1 MCLWAYVNSEG
12 RSAHASAQSDQGL
25 QGWLTESF
33 DTTECMNGEQRPRW
47 HGILGIGRMI
57 WICPFLHVW
66 RHFFCLT
73 RPKYLSGPGAYNITG
88 MGSDSM
94 RKAYIESTR
103 RGVFG
108 TTSVRTNAITKK
120 DEAEIPGPNHYQIK
134 EKPFKSRYNQL
145 SSTFASVTARLKD
158 EPIVT
163 KVGI

>member
-1 MCLWAYVNSEG
+1 MAPEEFIV
-12 RSAHASAQSDQGL
+12 
-25 QGWLTESF
+25 
-33 DTTECMNGEQRPRW
+33 
-47 HGILGIGRMI
+47 
-57 WICPFLHVW
+57 FLC
-66 RHFFCLT
+66 FT
-73 RPKYLSGPGAYNITG
+73 SGPGAYNITG

-120 DEAEIPGPNHYQIK
+120 DDTETPGPNHYQIK

-158 EPIVT
+158 EPIVV
-163 KVGI
+163 KVGKEIKWTSPLMLCMHAPCTLLYTELVKNCVYLESDVYSMQL